1 MLHIL
6 KEKKS
11 RISEMFSGHFSG
23 HGDEKCKKY
32 RDEDLL
38 EAVSNSHAVAPF
50 IIIKAPRCY
59 ACTVTVNMISI
70 SLCHLAYQL
79 TVYSH
84 KINDICSSLSKC

>member
-1 MLHIL
+1 
-6 KEKKS
+6 
-11 RISEMFSGHFSG
+11 MFSSHFSG

-32 RDEDLL
+32 WDEDLL
-38 EAVSNSHAVAPF
+38 EAATNSHAVAPF

-59 ACTVTVNMISI
+59 ACTVTVNMISNYI